1 MTSNNESSVVCTEM
15 GPHEASV
22 LYTGAMCQAGA
33 LALEYQFE
41 RLFGYYQY
49 RRISLSIESPGG
61 AIDGLEYVLR
71 VMHKWAKAGRAVAV
85 GSTFQCGSA
94 AAFLLAMGQWG
105 HRRVDR
111 ATFLLFHS
119 ARVEGA
125 SMAGMTAAFSANLL
139 KTLSSVDQK
148 LLDVMLNKMLSET
161 GGQQAL
167 ADLVLARARFIDRH
181 WSELALDLTTF
192 TSGLDG
198 NRKPDWLK
206 AVQKW
211 TRLGAEPKKFVLE
224 LKKHLN
230 LRLQRDLRMDLCE
243 AYVLCL
249 IDEIDGV
256 LDAGSAAL
264 APATEVIRQ
273 ELLPDEQ
280 PHWIEADSSCLP
292 VTEASKDFGPSSRNL
307 FAKCSGSAHDAA

>member
-1 MTSNNESSVVCTEM
+1 MTSKDEFAVVCTEM
-15 GPHEASV
+15 GPQQASV
-22 LYTGAMCQAGA
+22 LYTGTMCQAGA

-61 AIDGLEYVLR
+61 AIEGLEYVLR
-71 VMHKWAKAGRAVAV
+71 VMHKWARQGRAVAV

-111 ATFLLFHS
+111 GTLLLFHS
-119 ARVEGA
+119 ARTEGA

-139 KTLSSVDQK
+139 KALISIDQK
-148 LLDVMLNKMLSET
+148 LLDVMVSKMLSET

-167 ADLVLARARFIDRH
+167 AELVLARARFVDQH
-181 WSELALDLTTF
+181 WTELALDLTTF
-192 TSGLDG
+192 TTRLDG
-198 NRKPDWLK
+198 NRKPDWMK

-224 LKKHLN
+224 MTKHLN
-230 LRLQRDLRMDLCE
+230 LRLQRDVRMDLCE

-249 IDEIDGV
+249 IDEIAGV
-256 LDAGSAAL
+256 LDAGSVEL
-264 APATEVIRQ
+264 VRATDVIRQ
-273 ELLPDEQ
+273 ELLPDER
-280 PHWIEADSSCLP
+280 PHWFESDSADLP
-292 VTEASKDFGPSSRNL
+292 VTEASKDFGPSSRTP
-307 FAKCSGSAHDAA
+307 FAQRSGSAHDGA